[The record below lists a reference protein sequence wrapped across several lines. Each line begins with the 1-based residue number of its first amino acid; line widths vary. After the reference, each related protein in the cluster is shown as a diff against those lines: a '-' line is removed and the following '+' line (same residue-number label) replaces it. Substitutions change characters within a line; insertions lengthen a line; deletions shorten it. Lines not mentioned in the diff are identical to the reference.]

1 MSTFDWYAFNIA
13 DKVQF
18 KEAKPYLETM
28 LSELGY
34 SYERLG
40 FSLRGT
46 KDTVASAV
54 KKYPSLWKYYIID
67 DSHELHVPTLTSF
80 GTDWQ
85 EGSLYADPGDEA
97 DISALV
103 SKIPR
108 PINLNDDI
116 LVFEGIRWFSDS
128 RDDTVIDYGDLYNR
142 NHSLDGNW
150 PKPNCHLFP
159 ILSNHIT
166 LRRFCDSGTKEVFV
180 SVCMEK
186 GSGNP
191 DEILERLK
199 PYLGEPTQ
207 RERKRVYL
215 PDETVRRSLQE
226 SRHTA
231 KLIAWM
237 TAVMPASRVREARMR
252 TVTILQPGNILATT
266 MELPIPHICDKSTLD
281 KAFHGTGFIRK
292 KDVPNWLHC
301 YICQDAHGYLYEAY
315 AQKLSRR
322 NMFRVSLHISGDHF
336 KVGCF
341 VPDDYYVTEKGESL
355 PILQA
360 FAACCVKVRDEY
372 SAELVKDFG
381 NCTNDRKETTP
392 P

>member
-1 MSTFDWYAFNIA
+1 MRTFDWYSFNIA
-13 DKVQF
+13 DKAQF
-18 KEAKPYLETM
+18 KGAKPYLENM

-46 KDTVASAV
+46 KETVAKAV

-67 DSHELHVPTLTSF
+67 DSHDLHIPTLTSF
-80 GTDWQ
+80 GSDWQ
-85 EGSLYADPGDEA
+85 EGNLYASPGDKE

-103 SKIPR
+103 SAIPR
-108 PINLNDDI
+108 PINLCDSI
-116 LVFEGIRWFSDS
+116 LALDGIRWFSDS
-128 RDDTVIDYGDLYNR
+128 RDDTLIDYEDLYKR

-150 PKPNCHLFP
+150 PMPNCHLFP
-159 ILSNHIT
+159 VLSNHIT
-166 LRRFCDSGTKEVFV
+166 LRRFSDSGTKEVIV

-186 GSGNP
+186 GSGDP
-191 DEILERLK
+191 DEILERMK
-199 PYLGEPTQ
+199 PYLGEPAR

-215 PDETVRRSLQE
+215 PDEANLRSLQE

-231 KLIAWM
+231 KLVAWM
-237 TAVMPASRVREARMR
+237 TASMPASRVRERMMR
-252 TVTILQPGNILATT
+252 MDTILQPGNILALT
-266 MELPIPHICDKSTLD
+266 MELPIPHICDKFTLD
-281 KAFHGTGFIRK
+281 KAFQGTGFLRK
-292 KDVPNWLHC
+292 KGVPNWLQC
-301 YICQDAHGYLYEAY
+301 YTCQDAHGYLYEAY
-315 AQKLSRR
+315 AQRLSRR

-360 FAACCVKVRDEY
+360 FAACCVKVREEY
-372 SAELVKDFG
+372 SPQLAKDFG
-381 NCTNDRKETTP
+381 VSSESL
-392 P
+392 